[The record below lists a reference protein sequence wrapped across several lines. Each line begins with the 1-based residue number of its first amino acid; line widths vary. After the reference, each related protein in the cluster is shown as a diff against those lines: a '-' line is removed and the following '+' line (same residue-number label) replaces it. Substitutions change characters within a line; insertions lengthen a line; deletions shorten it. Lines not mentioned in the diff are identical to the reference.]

1 MRDSDTLHKSS
12 PSSTASQSGVPIQV
26 IQQVQVMQQHL
37 VFQNSAQ
44 LNKGD
49 QISLADRSMQEM
61 SRTPEQVQELQQEP
75 VQQVH
80 YNQVQFV
87 EDVVGRYTANPE
99 NQVVTKSSAKGRGG
113 SCDRNEA
120 GAYVIQGGFILDR
133 SIQSYSH
140 PTRASP
146 ATVQWLQDNYETAE
160 GESLPRSTLYC
171 HYLLHCQEQKLEP
184 VNSAS
189 LGKLI
194 RCIFIGLRTRRL
206 GTRGNSKYH
215 YYGLRI
221 KAGSPLLHLT
231 GDQKQIAMQGQPFS
245 QKQGLNPIQKVDR
258 LISGVAECQQQESGL
273 SDINSQIQQYQ
284 HFLDASWSLPDF
296 TELDLQGQMLPE
308 GIEVEDVKA
317 FQILYREHCEA
328 IINIIINLKFTLLES
343 LWKTFWR
350 YNLIEGPFM
359 VIYDEAEKRLPKN
372 RLVILSKYKSV
383 LRWTKDCDI
392 LLYQGLVEI
401 LIPDVLRPIPS
412 VLMQAIRNFAKSLE
426 SWLTNAMINIP
437 EEMVCVKV
445 ATAST
450 FAQTLRRYTS
460 LNHLAQAARAV
471 LQNTLQINQ
480 MLNDLNRVDFANVQE
495 QASWVGHCENN
506 IVQQL
511 EQDFKVTLQQQ
522 NSLEQWASWLDC
534 VVSQV
539 LKPYQGTSSF
549 PKAAKL
555 FLLKWSFYS
564 SLVIRDLTLRSA
576 ASFGSFHLI
585 RLLCDEYMYYLVEHR
600 VAQDKSKTPIAVM
613 GEFASLASSLDQLN
627 PEKDE
632 EEEEEAENK
641 GELAQKISSNFGES
655 TLNSES
661 LEPATKLLRIDGEAI
676 FLQPCLLT
684 K

>member
-437 EEMVCVKV
+437 EEMVCVK
-445 ATAST
+445 
-450 FAQTLRRYTS
+450 
-460 LNHLAQAARAV
+460 
-471 LQNTLQINQ
+471 
-480 MLNDLNRVDFANVQE
+480 E

>member
-1 MRDSDTLHKSS
+1 MLPRIHLMNEKIQLPLILFFMSS
-12 PSSTASQSGVPIQV
+12 PLTPPLHFLCLATPAATNYGGPFV
-26 IQQVQVMQQHL
+26 IQNIGPSYFEFQVSISATSQAEARSCSES
-37 VFQNSAQ
+37 VFV
-44 LNKGD
+44 
-49 QISLADRSMQEM
+49 
-61 SRTPEQVQELQQEP
+61 SR
-75 VQQVH
+75 
-80 YNQVQFV
+80 
-87 EDVVGRYTANPE
+87 

-412 VLMQAIRNFAKSLE
+412 ELLPSADNQADRTHSF
-426 SWLTNAMINIP
+426 
-437 EEMVCVKV
+437 
-445 ATAST
+445 T

>member
-1 MRDSDTLHKSS
+1 MQ
-12 PSSTASQSGVPIQV
+12 PSSVKEIK
-26 IQQVQVMQQHL
+26 
-37 VFQNSAQ
+37 NSHWQ
-44 LNKGD
+44 MIVCKRCPGPQRN
-49 QISLADRSMQEM
+49 RM
-61 SRTPEQVQELQQEP
+61 
-75 VQQVH
+75 
-80 YNQVQFV
+80 
-87 EDVVGRYTANPE
+87 
-99 NQVVTKSSAKGRGG
+99 VTNSSAMGRGG
-113 SCDRNEA
+113 SCDRIEA
-120 GAYVIQGGFILDR
+120 GTYVIQGGFIPDR
-133 SIQSYSH
+133 SIQPYSH
-140 PTRASP
+140 TTRAPP

-160 GESLPRSTLYC
+160 GESLPHSTLYC

-194 RCIFIGLRTRRL
+194 RCVFMGLRTRRL

-221 KAGSPLLHLT
+221 KASSPLPRLT

-245 QKQGLNPIQKVDR
+245 QKQGLKPIQTVDR

-273 SDINSQIQQYQ
+273 SDINSQIQQCQ

-296 TELDLQGQMLPE
+296 TELNLQGKMLPE
-308 GIEVEDVKA
+308 GIGVEDVKA

-328 IINIIINLKFTLLES
+328 IINMIINLKFTLLES

-350 YNLIEGPFM
+350 YNLAQPKEGPFM
-359 VIYDEAEKRLPKN
+359 VTYDEAEKRLPKN

-383 LRWTKDCDI
+383 LRWTKDCDN

-412 VLMQAIRNFAKSLE
+412 ILMQAIRNFAKSLE
-426 SWLTNAMINIP
+426 SWLTNAMMNIP
-437 EEMVCVKV
+437 EEMVFVKV

-460 LNHLAQAARAV
+460 LNHLAQGARGV
-471 LQNTLQINQ
+471 LQNTVQINQ
-480 MLNDLNRVDFANVQE
+480 MLNDLNHVDFADIQE
-495 QASWVGHCENN
+495 QASWVGHCENS

-522 NSLEQWASWLDC
+522 YSLEQWASWLDC

-539 LKPYQGTSSF
+539 LKPYEGSPSF

-555 FLLKWSFYS
+555 FILKWSFYS
-564 SLVIRDLTLRSA
+564 SLVIRDLTLHGA

-585 RLLCDEYMYYLVEHR
+585 WLFCDEYMYYLIEHR
-600 VAQDKSKTPIAVM
+600 VAQDRSKTPIAIM
-613 GEFASLASSLDQLN
+613 GEFTSLACSLNHLD
-627 PEKDE
+627 PEKKDE
-632 EEEEEAENK
+632 EEEEEVENI
-641 GELAQKISSNFGES
+641 GDLAQEISSDFSES
-655 TLNSES
+655 TPLHSES

-676 FLQPCLLT
+676 FLQSCFLT